1 MNKKNMTVG
10 ILLQTIKKNILWL
23 VLIILVAQMSV
34 WVYQNYIHIDEY
46 QAETSLLI
54 NVEQE
59 ENVLYT
65 QEGIRNNIQL
75 ITTYSS
81 VLKSSKIMSLV
92 NTEEKIAGKDGKG
105 LSKQLAISSD
115 QNSLVFHITYTD
127 QKREQAERVSQ
138 AYVETVEKEIPK
150 LFKGSTVII
159 LEKPSIHLVSQ
170 GFSMN
175 LIALFV
181 SLILATLFIL
191 LKAFMDRTIKSQDQ
205 ITQLNITYL
214 GDVPEVKE

>member
-1 MNKKNMTVG
+1 MNKKNVTVG
-10 ILLQTIKKNILWL
+10 ILLQTIKKNIFWL

-191 LKAFMDRTIKSQDQ
+191 LKAFTDRTIKSQEQ

>member
-1 MNKKNMTVG
+1 M
-10 ILLQTIKKNILWL
+10 
-23 VLIILVAQMSV
+23 IILVAQMSV

-92 NTEEKIAGKDGKG
+92 NTEEK
-105 LSKQLAISSD
+105 
-115 QNSLVFHITYTD
+115 NCW
-127 QKREQAERVSQ
+127 ER
-138 AYVETVEKEIPK
+138 
-150 LFKGSTVII
+150 
-159 LEKPSIHLVSQ
+159 
-170 GFSMN
+170 
-175 LIALFV
+175 
-181 SLILATLFIL
+181 
-191 LKAFMDRTIKSQDQ
+191 R
-205 ITQLNITYL
+205 
-214 GDVPEVKE
+214 